1 MNQVSGLDGLL
12 IAASSLTSSQIELL
26 AEVATVFKRNI
37 EETRSSKSDI
47 ATELF
52 CADFRNRLL
61 LHHAI
66 SEAKL
71 SKKLFEYAFASSC
84 RFTGRSASI
93 TTSDTHAGADVV
105 VDNIAFS
112 LKTEAC
118 KSIRANSITISK
130 FSEGRWIQQAS
141 SLEELARETTTRIPR
156 QLKNYAR
163 IGVLRAHSLADLKV
177 KYELVEIPVAVLR
190 LVAGLTADDFS
201 PRTPQGGSTAR
212 VLRKGLPVFT
222 LRLDGSDGKVSLTN
236 LDLALCRV
244 HATWTV
250 PVVGVDSV
258 EEVI

>member
-1 MNQVSGLDGLL
+1 MRSVKL
-12 IAASSLTSSQIELL
+12 SSQKSYLNMPSLLL
-26 AEVATVFKRNI
+26 AALPGGVRLSQPATLTLERMLSLITLPSHLRQKP
-37 EETRSSKSDI
+37 
-47 ATELF
+47 L
-52 CADFRNRLL
+52 NRYVQTQ
-61 LHHAI
+61 
-66 SEAKL
+66 SL
-71 SKKLFEYAFASSC
+71 SQ
-84 RFTGRSASI
+84 
-93 TTSDTHAGADVV
+93 
-105 VDNIAFS
+105 
-112 LKTEAC
+112 
-118 KSIRANSITISK
+118 K

-212 VLRKGLPVFT
+212 VLRKGLPAFT